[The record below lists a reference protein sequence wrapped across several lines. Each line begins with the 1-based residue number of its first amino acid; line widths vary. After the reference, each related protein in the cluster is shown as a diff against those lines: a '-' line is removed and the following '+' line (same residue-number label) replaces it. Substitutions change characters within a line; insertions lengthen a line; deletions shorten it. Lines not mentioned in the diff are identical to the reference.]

1 MKMLNAIEIVLPLLM
16 LVLIS
21 IPLIKVFKGNA
32 TLREAKSRLLVHIS
46 GFFGIMLLVFVMQM
60 IIRPDV
66 MAAEGDETTLDLM
79 TGTLAQGLGFISA
92 ALATG
97 MSALGAGIAVAAAAP
112 AAIGAF
118 SENEKNFGKSL
129 IFVALG
135 EGVAIYGLLI
145 SILIINKL

>member
-1 MKMLNAIEIVLPLLM
+1 MTLLITQLLPFIAIIA
-16 LVLIS
+16 IT
-21 IPLIKVFKGNA
+21 IPLIKVFQGKTSVKEAQKRMGIHLVA
-32 TLREAKSRLLVHIS
+32 FLGVAALVVFAGPMFALRTS
-46 GFFGIMLLVFVMQM
+46 
-60 IIRPDV
+60 
-66 MAAEGDETTLDLM
+66 AEDPVITSIA
-79 TGTLAQGLGFISA
+79 GTLAQGLGFLSA

-118 SENEKNFGKSL
+118 SENDKNFGKAM

>member
-1 MKMLNAIEIVLPLLM
+1 MTVLGFSLPGLVGILLS
-16 LVLIS
+16 L
-21 IPLIKVFKGNA
+21 PLIKVFKGKVSVKSAKIRLA
-32 TLREAKSRLLVHIS
+32 THVA
-46 GFFGIMLLVFVMQM
+46 GFAGAVCLALYL
-60 IIRPDV
+60 
-66 MAAEGDETTLDLM
+66 AAVTNGVYAEETAVI
-79 TGTLAQGLGFISA
+79 TGTIAQGLGFVAA

-97 MSALGAGIAVAAAAP
+97 LSALGAGIAVAAAAP

-145 SILIINKL
+145 SILIINKI

>member
-1 MKMLNAIEIVLPLLM
+1 MLSLLEIIVPLVLVVLIILPL
-16 LVLIS
+16 V
-21 IPLIKVFKGNA
+21 KVFQGKANA
-32 TLREAKSRLLVHIS
+32 QTAKKRLYTHIS
-46 GFFGIMLLVFVMQM
+46 LFFAMVLFMFVWQLSGSSLF
-60 IIRPDV
+60 
-66 MAAEGDETTLDLM
+66 AAEAETA
-79 TGTLAQGLGFISA
+79 TGEFAGSIAQGLGFIGA
-92 ALATG
+92 AFTTG
-97 MSALGAGIAVAAAAP
+97 IGSIGAGIAVAAAAP

>member
-1 MKMLNAIEIVLPLLM
+1 MLETIDLLLPLLFV
-16 LVLIS
+16 VLLS
-21 IPLIKVFKGNA
+21 IPLINVFRGKVS
-32 TLREAKSRLLVHIS
+32 TRSAKTRLLIHIS
-46 GFFGIMLLVFVMQM
+46 GFFALLIATIIFQVRGVSVFAQT
-60 IIRPDV
+60 
-66 MAAEGDETTLDLM
+66 EDEA
-79 TGTLAQGLGFISA
+79 TGFLGSIAQGLGFLSA

>member
-1 MKMLNAIEIVLPLLM
+1 MLSILEIIVPLVLVVLIVLPL
-16 LVLIS
+16 V
-21 IPLIKVFKGNA
+21 KVFAGQ
-32 TLREAKSRLLVHIS
+32 TSLKSTKKRLYTHIS
-46 GFFGIMLLVFVMQM
+46 LFFALILFVFVWQLSGTSLF
-60 IIRPDV
+60 
-66 MAAEGDETTLDLM
+66 AAETTETAA
-79 TGTLAQGLGFISA
+79 GEFAGSIAQGLGFLGA
-92 ALATG
+92 ALTTG
-97 MSALGAGIAVAAAAP
+97 LGSIGAGIAVAAAAP

>member
-1 MKMLNAIEIVLPLLM
+1 MLNIIELLIPMVLI
-16 LVLIS
+16 VLIS
-21 IPLIKVFKGNA
+21 LPLIKVFRGK
-32 TLREAKSRLLVHIS
+32 IS
-46 GFFGIMLLVFVMQM
+46 GQSAKTRLISHIVMFFVVIVGSVIFSAGDLSVLAAEETATAANGIM
-60 IIRPDV
+60 
-66 MAAEGDETTLDLM
+66 
-79 TGTLAQGLGFISA
+79 GTNAQGLGFISA